1 MRKNIFTGV
10 VICMFVVASSVWAGG
25 NRQLM
30 SEKMAEQDLKRNIVE
45 MVIGFKVK
53 SEGQFGLTEE
63 ASYQIQEKA
72 GAVIK
77 GIHVEKMIYD
87 KEKDIAFCTGYID
100 LGDVINVA
108 GERMSFK
115 NVRVHAYG
123 FGTMT
128 ADSKPP
134 LMALRAALIN
144 AYDEMAAKI
153 VGERIMSVSEAENF
167 ILTKDIN
174 RAKVCAA
181 VYGAYIP
188 NVDIDSPDR
197 GWGWDDS
204 GNAFVRLQLDVRK
217 VRDIL
222 GQRIKYEGPNIVE
235 VIGRGAQTDEL
246 RGPGE
251 GAPGGTKVDRSE
263 LILSNRKIACPQ
275 VTTPDILLCLSQD
288 ASDRYPLIAVCEQ
301 LGGMAKQSDCRLW
314 MKEPYRPIG

>member
-1 MRKNIFTGV
+1 MMKKLLLTG
-10 VICMFVVASSVWAGG
+10 FVLLVFGFFLCSTVWAG

-45 MVIGFKVK
+45 MVIGYKVK

-63 ASYQIQEKA
+63 AAYRIQEKA
-72 GAVIK
+72 GALIK

-87 KEKDIAFCTGYID
+87 KDKDIAFCTGYID

-128 ADSKPP
+128 PESKPP
-134 LMALRAALIN
+134 LMALRAALLN

-153 VGERIMSVSEAENF
+153 VGERIMSMSEAENF

-174 RAKVCAA
+174 RSKVLAA
-181 VYGAYIP
+181 IYGAYIP
-188 NVDIDSPDR
+188 NVDIDSADR
-197 GWGWDDS
+197 GWGWDES

-222 GQRIKYEGPNIVE
+222 GQLIKYEGPNIVE

-246 RGPGE
+246 KQFQ
-251 GAPGGTKVDRSE
+251 GATGGTKVDRTEYRSLPVPTGTDKE
-263 LILSNRKIACPQ
+263 VKGVPAPPAVPQ
-275 VTTPDILLCLSQD
+275 APPVSP
-288 ASDRYPLIAVCEQ
+288 APE
-301 LGGMAKQSDCRLW
+301 K
-314 MKEPYRPIG
+314 KE

>member
-1 MRKNIFTGV
+1 MSKRFQLVALTLFIVGIFM
-10 VICMFVVASSVWAGG
+10 CSVTWAGG

-45 MVIGFKVK
+45 MVIGYKVK

-63 ASYQIQEKA
+63 AAYRIQEKA

-87 KEKDIAFCTGYID
+87 KDKDIAFCTGYID

-115 NVRVHAYG
+115 NVRVHAFG

-128 ADSKPP
+128 PESKPP
-134 LMALRAALIN
+134 LMALRAALLN

-174 RAKVCAA
+174 RSKVLAA
-181 VYGAYIP
+181 VYGSYIP

-197 GWGWDDS
+197 GWGWDES

-246 RGPGE
+246 RKTE
-251 GAPGGTKVDRSE
+251 GAPGGTKVDRTEYRSLPVPTGTDKE
-263 LILSNRKIACPQ
+263 LKGAPAPPA
-275 VTTPDILLCLSQD
+275 VPGPPPT
-288 ASDRYPLIAVCEQ
+288 ASPLPE
-301 LGGMAKQSDCRLW
+301 K
-314 MKEPYRPIG
+314 KE

>member
-1 MRKNIFTGV
+1 MRKKVCLTLMITLMAGILVCSNL
-10 VICMFVVASSVWAGG
+10 WAGG

-45 MVIGFKVK
+45 MVIGYKVK

-63 ASYQIQEKA
+63 AAYRIQEKA
-72 GAVIK
+72 GALIK

-87 KEKDIAFCTGYID
+87 KDKDIAFCTGYID

-128 ADSKPP
+128 PESKPP

-153 VGERIMSVSEAENF
+153 VGERIMSMSEAENF

-174 RAKVCAA
+174 RSKVLAA

-197 GWGWDDS
+197 GWGWDES

-246 RGPGE
+246 RRTE
-251 GAPGGTKVDRSE
+251 GAPGGTKVDRTEYRSLPVPTGTDKE
-263 LILSNRKIACPQ
+263 LKGAPAPPA
-275 VTTPDILLCLSQD
+275 VPATPPT
-288 ASDRYPLIAVCEQ
+288 ATPLPE
-301 LGGMAKQSDCRLW
+301 K
-314 MKEPYRPIG
+314 KE

>member
-1 MRKNIFTGV
+1 MRSRPLLTLAI
-10 VICMFVVASSVWAGG
+10 ILIASVLISIDLWAGG

-45 MVIGFKVK
+45 MVIGYKVH

-63 ASYQIQEKA
+63 AAYRIQQKA
-72 GAVIK
+72 GALIK

-87 KEKDIAFCTGYID
+87 KDKDIAFCTGYID

-128 ADSKPP
+128 PESKPP
-134 LMALRAALIN
+134 LMALRAALVN

-153 VGERIMSVSEAENF
+153 VGERIMSASEVENF

-174 RAKVCAA
+174 RSRVLAA
-181 VYGAYIP
+181 VYGSYIP
-188 NVDIDSPDR
+188 NVDIDSPNR
-197 GWGWDDS
+197 GWGWDES

-222 GQRIKYEGPNIVE
+222 GQRIRYEGPNIVE

-246 RGPGE
+246 RKASE
-251 GAPGGTKVDRSE
+251 GAPGGTKVERTEYRSLPVPTGADRE
-263 LILSNRKIACPQ
+263 LKGAPAPPVVPTSPVPEKK
-275 VTTPDILLCLSQD
+275 
-288 ASDRYPLIAVCEQ
+288 EQ
-301 LGGMAKQSDCRLW
+301 
-314 MKEPYRPIG
+314 